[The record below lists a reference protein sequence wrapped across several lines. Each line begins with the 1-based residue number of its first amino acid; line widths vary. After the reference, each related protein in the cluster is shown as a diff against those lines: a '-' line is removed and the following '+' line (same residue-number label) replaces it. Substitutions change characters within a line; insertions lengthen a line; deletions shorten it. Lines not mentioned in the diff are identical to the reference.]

1 MPSTTSLKSEDIC
14 GTEKCKHQK
23 QAPSLKSKKLNVFFG
38 TEDSKN
44 ESNKS
49 ANIYFGILYCIVA
62 EKGCKVIRCVGS

>member
-38 TEDSKN
+38 TEDSTTSQGK
-44 ESNKS
+44 KVL
-49 ANIYFGILYCIVA
+49 IFFGPRGLYLP
-62 EKGCKVIRCVGS
+62 VGTLSCQSW